1 MSTPHESVA
10 VLSRALDQAGDVLAS
25 VHRDQLSDPTPCK
38 DWTVE
43 QLIRHLLADTGNF
56 VTMMNGDQ
64 PDWAAEPP
72 VLPEDWTAAFRS
84 AADDLIH
91 KWHQREGAAGEGPPA
106 DMQTGEF
113 AVHTWDLA
121 RAIGHTDPLDP
132 EVAERGLAF
141 LSQGL
146 TPDNR
151 GGAFG
156 AEVEVPAD
164 APVYDRLAAFAG
176 RDPAGTP

>member
-1 MSTPHESVA
+1 MHRVDGAGPGRPRRQRTDALRPHAAGRTDRLV
-10 VLSRALDQAGDVLAS
+10 RADPAG
-25 VHRDQLSDPTPCK
+25 RGDP
-38 DWTVE
+38 
-43 QLIRHLLADTGNF
+43 A
-56 VTMMNGDQ
+56 
-64 PDWAAEPP
+64 
-72 VLPEDWTAAFRS
+72 AAFR
-84 AADDLIH
+84 AQAEDLL
-91 KWHQREGAAGEGPPA
+91 GAWRDHSGPVEDAGLDWQCAEL
-106 DMQTGEF
+106 

-121 RAIGHTDPLDP
+121 TAVHAPTSGLDP

-141 LSQGL
+141 MSQGL

-176 RDPAGTP
+176 RDPADTP